1 MRYNVLTKSIYIF
14 LITNLLA
21 SGLNYNK
28 NYFIQAEKL
37 VETDP
42 DLSLKY
48 LDSIEK
54 TTHLDVAQMARNIHA
69 RRAS

>member
-21 SGLNYNK
+21 SCLNYNK
-28 NYFIQAEKL
+28 DYFIQTEKL

-54 TTHLDVAQMARNIHA
+54 MTHLDVARMT
-69 RRAS
+69 